1 MTCKSKN
8 ESNEIITD
16 MEIQIAFVTQYFNQ
30 SEFKESTPIKSV
42 INKDL
47 YFTLK
52 EGASNNFVYKLSQ
65 NFVTIQDNIFSDLFP
80 AKEYTYHDFRFIHF
94 QPGTH
99 STEKLLPLLQVI
111 FGLDE
116 QTLSFRRVK
125 QTLPEVF
132 SIIGGLLGIIFTVC
146 GIFMQAINGQLF
158 EIELLNSNLITSDSE
173 KPSIVENLREKT
185 TLLKHLRRKI
195 GRTISCRQE

>member
-99 STEKLLPLLQVI
+99 STEKLLPLL
-111 FGLDE
+111 
-116 QTLSFRRVK
+116 
-125 QTLPEVF
+125 
-132 SIIGGLLGIIFTVC
+132 
-146 GIFMQAINGQLF
+146 
-158 EIELLNSNLITSDSE
+158 
-173 KPSIVENLREKT
+173 
-185 TLLKHLRRKI
+185 
-195 GRTISCRQE
+195 